1 MADATLA
8 QVRNRTLEKL
18 FVLIAGETADATD
31 TEIVERVIANTNEE
45 LRENELCYWSDSA
58 TPQYLVEWLAAYYA
72 CFLANDY
79 MDAGE
84 ARIFKEDRR
93 TGLDA
98 CMAKIRELTAT
109 KRRVDNQTASLH
121 F

>member
-8 QVRNRTLEKL
+8 EMRNRVLEKL
-18 FVLIAGETADATD
+18 FVLVAGETAETEDAVTV
-31 TEIVERVIANTNEE
+31 EKVIVSTNEE

-58 TPQYLVEWLAAYYA
+58 TPQFLVEHLAAYYA

-79 MDAGE
+79 MDANE
-84 ARIFKEDRR
+84 AAAFV
-93 TGLDA
+93 DA
-98 CMAKIRELTAT
+98 NETKALAKIRELTAPRKQVKT
-109 KRRVDNQTASLH
+109 PTRGTY

>member
-8 QVRNRTLEKL
+8 EMRNRVLEKL
-18 FVLIAGETADATD
+18 FVLVAGETAESEDSVTV
-31 TEIVERVIANTNEE
+31 EKVIVSTNEE

-58 TPQYLVEWLAAYYA
+58 TPQFLVEHLAAYYA

-79 MDAGE
+79 MSAQE
-84 ARIFKEDRR
+84 ANAFRQDHF
-93 TGLDA
+93 GFSL
-98 CMAKIRELTAT
+98 AKIRELTANK
-109 KRRVDNQTASLH
+109 KRIATPTSGTY